1 MVKDI
6 QNLLNFIYPQ
16 VCFWC
21 DTIKKE
27 SICSNCDKEIK
38 KFSKFN
44 IEKFPNGME
53 HVYLFK
59 YEGKIRQKIIDFKF
73 NEKPYLKNGFAMLF
87 LQNKEMY
94 SYLNKYDIII
104 PVPIHKYKEKNR
116 GYNQSE
122 LIAKQ
127 ISKSLKNVKL
137 EKNIIKKIV
146 NNKQQS
152 TLNLKDRKEN
162 VKNVYKVLDNKK
174 IIGKNIILFDDVY
187 TTGSTINECDKV
199 LKQAG
204 AKKVAAV
211 TIAKD

>member
-1 MVKDI
+1 
-6 QNLLNFIYPQ
+6 
-16 VCFWC
+16 
-21 DTIKKE
+21 
-27 SICSNCDKEIK
+27 
-38 KFSKFN
+38 
-44 IEKFPNGME
+44 ME

-187 TTGSTINECDKV
+187 TTGSTVSECSKV